1 MIKSIIYLLLPIY
14 LSIIAGYLARKL
26 GWVKVNYSQVI
37 SKTAMLFLMPFINIF
52 TFWNLDLSNLG
63 ILYMLPIFGVLIGL
77 SGMLAAR
84 LVSLYLG
91 LTSRDRGT
99 LMECGLFS
107 NIGLSMGAY
116 ICYKFLGEQAL
127 GLAILY
133 TMTFPPM
140 FFTVGIYIARR
151 ANAPDEKVHFGGL
164 LQYLMDPMSVVP
176 FVGIIIGVL
185 LNILGIDRHP
195 FLGTVNGVIA
205 HVSVVVFCV
214 SIGLTIRLR
223 NVLPFMR
230 EAACISIYK
239 LLVSPFVGMIFVTLL
254 GFHSFMDGLILHV
267 VLIQSAM
274 PVAILTLVLNQ
285 IYKLNQDMAN
295 ACLIVSSVGVIPLLP
310 VLYYL
315 VT

>member
-1 MIKSIIYLLLPIY
+1 MVKSIIYLLLPIY

-26 GWVKVNYSQVI
+26 GWARESWNQVI
-37 SKTAMLFLMPFINIF
+37 SKTVMLLLMPFINTF
-52 TFWNLDLSNLG
+52 TFWNLDLSNLK
-63 ILYMLPIFGVLIGL
+63 ILYMLPIFGLLIGFA
-77 SGMLAAR
+77 GMLAAR
-84 LVSLYLG
+84 LISLYFG
-91 LTSRDRGT
+91 HTSRNRAT

-107 NIGLSMGAY
+107 NIGLPMGAY

-133 TMTFPPM
+133 TMIYPPM
-140 FFTVGIYIARR
+140 FFTVGVYIARR
-151 ANAPDEKVHFGGL
+151 ANIPDDKVHFGGL

-176 FVGIIIGVL
+176 FTGIIIGVS
-185 LNILGIDRHP
+185 LNLLGIDRHQ

-205 HVSVVVFCV
+205 HVSVVIFCV

-223 NVLPFMR
+223 NILPYIK
-230 EAACISIYK
+230 EAVGISIYK
-239 LLVSPFVGMIFVTLL
+239 LLVSPLVGMIFVTLL
-254 GFHSFMDGLILHV
+254 GFYYFMDGLVFRV

-295 ACLIVSSVGVIPLLP
+295 ACLIVSSAGVIPLLP